1 MNQKYVTWNNYVST
15 FCDSWQYIEGTLVKS
30 KVFRSTLSDLAV
42 TRFTSTIARR
52 SNQLL
57 KTFLSALG
65 LELMCFFSA
74 STGQTIAV
82 FWLGFNQTGITY
94 GFILGFALAGFLTLC
109 TILGRMK
116 STPQGSFEH
125 DGCSVLSHSSS
136 FITSLKSTISAFLIG
151 IRILYKLPS
160 IPNSRRIIKNA
171 LIILITA
178 ESCCIITAEIVDMI
192 FYRSTQLF
200 SIPLAIAGGAAS
212 IMLIEII
219 RS

>member
-1 MNQKYVTWNNYVST
+1 M
-15 FCDSWQYIEGTLVKS
+15 
-30 KVFRSTLSDLAV
+30 AV
-42 TRFTSTIARR
+42 TRFTSTIAYR

-57 KTFLSALG
+57 KMFLSALG

-74 STGQTIAV
+74 STGQTMAV
-82 FWLGFNQTGITY
+82 YWLGFNQTGITF
-94 GFILGFALAGFLTLC
+94 GFIIGFALAGFLTLC

-116 STPQGSFEH
+116 KTSQGLFAH
-125 DGCSVLSHSSS
+125 DGCSVLSHSS
-136 FITSLKSTISAFLIG
+136 FITSLRSTVSAFLIG

-160 IPNSRRIIKNA
+160 LPNSTVIIKNA

-192 FYRSTQLF
+192 FYRSALLF
-200 SIPLAIAGGAAS
+200 SIPMAIAGGAAS

-219 RS
+219 RNHRKNK

>member
-1 MNQKYVTWNNYVST
+1 VA
-15 FCDSWQYIEGTLVKS
+15 I
-30 KVFRSTLSDLAV
+30 
-42 TRFTSTIARR
+42 TRFTSTIAYR

-57 KTFLSALG
+57 KMFLSALG

-74 STGQTIAV
+74 STGQTMAV
-82 FWLGFNQTGITY
+82 YWLGFNQTGITF
-94 GFILGFALAGFLTLC
+94 GFIFGFALAGFLTLC

-116 STPQGSFEH
+116 KTSQGLFAH

-136 FITSLKSTISAFLIG
+136 FIRSLRSTVFAFLIG

-160 IPNSRRIIKNA
+160 LPNSTVIIKNA

-192 FYRSTQLF
+192 FYRSAVLF
-200 SIPLAIAGGAAS
+200 SIPLGIAGGAAS

-219 RS
+219 RNQRKNK

>member
-1 MNQKYVTWNNYVST
+1 
-15 FCDSWQYIEGTLVKS
+15 LA
-30 KVFRSTLSDLAV
+30 LAV
-42 TRFTSTIARR
+42 TRITSTITRR

-125 DGCSVLSHSSS
+125 DGCSVLAHPSS
-136 FITSLKSTISAFLIG
+136 FFMSLRSTVFAFLIG

-160 IPNSRRIIKNA
+160 LPNSSVIIKNA

-192 FYRSTQLF
+192 FYRSALLF
-200 SIPLAIAGGAAS
+200 SIPMAIAGGAAS

-219 RS
+219 RNQRKNK